1 MDSKAKKLNMKAVI
15 FAGGIGTRLW
25 PLSREQTPKQFEKMV
40 NGKSTLQL
48 TIDRLRPEFPWE
60 NIYISTGKRYKTIV
74 KKQLPKVPNS
84 NIVGE
89 PVRRDLASA
98 VGYMSAIVAKDS
110 SDDPFVI
117 LWSDHIM
124 ENVSRFKKVL
134 QVGGE
139 FIAKNKNKFL
149 FLGQKPRFA
158 NQNLGWIEMGKKTEK
173 IEDFNIYKFKSWKY
187 RPNIQLA
194 RQFYKSGKHV
204 WNPGYWVVTPGF
216 VLEQYKKF
224 MPGMYKKLL
233 SLQKSYG
240 TKEHEASLEKIY
252 PTLEKISFDDAILEK
267 LEQDKA
273 VVLPADFGWADV
285 GTWQALK
292 EVQQKSKK
300 DNVTKGEVYLEA
312 CEDCLIHNHE
322 GRQIVVG
329 ADLSNLVVVNTKDV
343 LLVCSK
349 ESMKT
354 IKKIVGRFKEDKKY
368 KKYT

>member
-1 MDSKAKKLNMKAVI
+1 MAHSPKKLNMKAVI

-25 PLSREQTPKQFEKMV
+25 PLSREQTPKQFEKMI

-60 NIYISTGKRYKTIV
+60 NIYISTGKRYKNIV
-74 KKQLPKVPNS
+74 AKQLPQIPAK
-84 NIVGE
+84 NIIGE
-89 PVRRDLASA
+89 PVRRDLAGA
-98 VGYMSAIVAKDS
+98 VGYMSAIVAKKS
-110 SDDPFVI
+110 PDDPFVI
-117 LWSDHIM
+117 LWSDHVM
-124 ENVSRFKKVL
+124 EKVAKFKHIL
-134 QVGGE
+134 QAGGE
-139 FIAKNKNKFL
+139 FISKNKNKFL
-149 FLGQKPRFA
+149 FLGHKPRFA
-158 NQNLGWIEMGKKTEK
+158 NQNLGWIEMGKQIEK
-173 IEDFNIYKFKSWKY
+173 INGFAIHKFKSWKY

-194 RQFYKSGKHV
+194 RQFYKSGHHV

-224 MPGMYKKLL
+224 MPQMYKKLL
-233 SLQKSYG
+233 NLQTSFG
-240 TKEHEASLEKIY
+240 TSTHEAELEKVY
-252 PTLEKISFDDAILEK
+252 PTFEKISFDDAILEK

-292 EVQQKSKK
+292 EAQQKGIK
-300 DNVTKGEVYLEA
+300 DNVTKGEVYLEG
-312 CEDCLIHNHE
+312 CEDCLVHNQ
-322 GRQIVVG
+322 GGKQLVVG
-329 ADLSNLVVVNTKDV
+329 ADLSELVIVNTKDV

-354 IKKIVGRFKEDKKY
+354 IKTIVSKFKENKKY